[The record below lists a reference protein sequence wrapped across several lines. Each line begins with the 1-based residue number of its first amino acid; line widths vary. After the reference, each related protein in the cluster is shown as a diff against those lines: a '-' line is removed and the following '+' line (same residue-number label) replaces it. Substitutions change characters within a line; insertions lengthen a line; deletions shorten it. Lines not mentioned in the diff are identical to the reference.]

1 MAIPELI
8 EYRLVYRNGDQRGET
23 LQLQS
28 GETLIGRHER
38 CDLRLNTPDIS
49 RRHGV
54 LLLTPNGLFVC
65 DLSSRNGIRIN
76 RERIE
81 SAKPVELRHRDKLQ
95 IGRWKFRVIVK
106 DALSGASI
114 KVNPKTKRKTVTMPP
129 AEVLHEL
136 DQIAEELDEEDTVA
150 VEPVRSSKKKQ
161 PTPAKRIEQLIEP
174 PAPTPSPIPVANG
187 KEPHPVP
194 KPKFD
199 PKAKREPAKLPDHLR
214 YKLAADSSKAADQAL
229 RKMFGP

>member
-23 LQLQS
+23 LQLQA

-38 CDLRLNTPDIS
+38 SDLRLNTPDIS

-95 IGRWKFRVIVK
+95 VGRWKFRVLIK

-114 KVNPKTKRKTVTMPP
+114 KVDPKTKRKPGTMPP

-136 DQIAEELDEEDTVA
+136 DRIAEELDEEDTVS
-150 VEPVRSSKKKQ
+150 VEPVRSSKKK

-174 PAPTPSPIPVANG
+174 PAPTPSPVPAANA
-187 KEPHPVP
+187 KEPLPVT

-214 YKLAADSSKAADQAL
+214 HKLAADSSKAADQAL